1 MNQIIQSPNQTI
13 ALTDAPHIVATGLR
27 IADGDAVRQ
36 VSEPRVGGTDGY
48 RRSRPV
54 VASDAL

>member
-27 IADGDAVRQ
+27 SGVGGAGRQ
-36 VSEPRVGGTDGY
+36 ASVPRVGGIAGP
-48 RRSRPV
+48 SRG
-54 VASDAL
+54 